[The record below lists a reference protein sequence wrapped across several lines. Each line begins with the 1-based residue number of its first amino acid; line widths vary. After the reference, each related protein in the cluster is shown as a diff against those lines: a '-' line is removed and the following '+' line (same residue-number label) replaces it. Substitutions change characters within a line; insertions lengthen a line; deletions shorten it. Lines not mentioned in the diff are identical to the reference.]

1 MTLRHICFW
10 YIYLFYFYNS
20 FFLSEN
26 LFFRILS
33 LSRSVSNN
41 NKQITKAGEFN
52 TKISCTQT
60 YSSFKAKRGPLAV
73 LEAQRRRCFS
83 KNDWTL
89 SLLQNNLFVQ
99 LLKGL
104 QCHTLHTIQKAW
116 LHALVEAF
124 KYEGSSKQEKVS

>member
-10 YIYLFYFYNS
+10 YIYLFYFYIS

-26 LFFRILS
+26 LSFRIFS
-33 LSRSVSNN
+33 LFRNVSNN
-41 NKQITKAGEFN
+41 NKQITKTGEFN

-60 YSSFKAKRGPLAV
+60 YSSFKTKRSPLTV

-89 SLLQNNLFVQ
+89 ALLQND
-99 LLKGL
+99 LLVKLLTGL

-116 LHALVEAF
+116 LHAFVEAF